1 MLAVVITHKIIM
13 YTKEQLKGL
22 GFEEVKDEET
32 GIIDFVNKVTS
43 NVHLVLS
50 PMLEELFIWILEDGG
65 DEDSDGT
72 KIIIDT
78 SDLKKAIKLCE
89 MIVGVDD
96 GF

>member
-1 MLAVVITHKIIM
+1 M
-13 YTKEQLKGL
+13 YTKEQLSKL
-22 GFEEVKDEET
+22 GFKEVKDQET

-50 PMLEELFIWILEDGG
+50 PMLEELFIWVLKDGG

-89 MIVGVDD
+89 MIVGVDY

>member
-1 MLAVVITHKIIM
+1 MAYTH
-13 YTKEQLKGL
+13 EQLEKL
-22 GFEEVKDEET
+22 GFKKVEDKET

-50 PMLEELFIWILEDGG
+50 PVLEELFIWILEDGG

-78 SDLKKAIKLCE
+78 SDLKKAIKLWE

>member
-1 MLAVVITHKIIM
+1 MAYTH
-13 YTKEQLKGL
+13 EQLEKL
-22 GFEEVKDEET
+22 GFKKVEDKET

-50 PMLEELFIWILEDGG
+50 PMLEELFIWVLEDGG

-78 SDLKKAIKLCE
+78 SDLEKAIKLCE

>member
-1 MLAVVITHKIIM
+1 M

-50 PMLEELFIWILEDGG
+50 PMTEELFIWVI
-65 DEDSDGT
+65 DEDADDKDLDGT
-72 KIIIDT
+72 KLIIDT
-78 SDLKKAIKLCE
+78 TDLKEAISFCRI
-89 MIVGVDD
+89 IVGVDS

>member
-1 MLAVVITHKIIM
+1 MAYTH
-13 YTKEQLKGL
+13 EQLEKL
-22 GFEEVKDEET
+22 GFKKVEDKET

-50 PMLEELFIWILEDGG
+50 PVLEELFIWILEDGG